1 MVVSKIDGSIDYPD
15 SKFVDPDDL
24 DYDAQ
29 LYQIEL
35 FPNLEVV
42 IALGKVKYTYVDKN
56 VLYIPVYLTDDGEVL
71 VQIGVYEFPANIYT
85 SLLDEDNDFDIS
97 LLENPLPLTYKFVNE
112 SFVRKQINKKKPK
125 TPPLPIPPEDV
136 DVSSTIDI
144 VSTDESGSK
153 KDEDAVEL
161 SKDSRVPNK
170 QTIVE
175 ELFEEDDDERPVI
188 KEEIIAEEAQQE
200 ENFKEHRGHNWIEK
214 FMRNENYAI
223 IDNEGKGDCL
233 FATIRDSYSGI
244 GKQISV
250 EQLRKIA
257 SDAATPKV
265 FADFKEQYDMYAQM
279 VQQLGARLTELQGEN
294 RRLKKQYQET
304 KDRDAKVQIIAK
316 SKPIVKEFKRA
327 RKEKKGASEM
337 LHEFRWMRGVD
348 TLDKLKK
355 KMRMCNFWAETWT
368 IQTLENIL
376 NIKLI
381 ILSSDNYENGD
392 YDNVLQCGDMVPE
405 SIEKK
410 GEFKPKYYM
419 ILDYTG
425 NHYKLITYKQKRI
438 FEFKDIP
445 LKLKKMIIDKCM
457 ESKGKSIYDY
467 IPKFKL
473 IQARLKEPSKSPVSP
488 GDDAGPEDQGDADE
502 EAADEGSNLKE
513 KPKFDEETVF
523 QFYSK
528 SRDKP
533 FPGKGSGEKINAAR
547 IKDFAE
553 LASIVGW
560 RKVLSNFYMAPFKL
574 DNRTWNSVEHY
585 YHANKFKKNHPDF
598 YQLFTVESDSD
609 ISKDAAFAKA
619 AGGKTGN
626 FKKMNYKRPKDIVID
641 EDFFSSGRAQQVME
655 AGQRAKYTQNDIPK
669 RVLLATKNAK
679 LQHHVRGSPPI
690 IFYDSMKIRDELTVP
705 EENKKA

>member
-125 TPPLPIPPEDV
+125 TPPLPIPPEDI
-136 DVSSTIDI
+136 DVSSTID
-144 VSTDESGSK
+144 VVPTGESESK
-153 KDEDAVEL
+153 KDEDSVEL

-265 FADFKEQYDMYAQM
+265 FADFKEQYDMYARM

-294 RRLKKQYQET
+294 RRFKKQYQET

-316 SKPIVKEFKRA
+316 SKPVVKEFKRA

-376 NIKLI
+376 NVKLI

-392 YDNVLQCGDMVPE
+392 LDNVLQCGDMVPE

-425 NHYKLITYKQKRI
+425 DHYKLITYKQKRI

-457 ESKGKSIYDY
+457 E
-467 IPKFKL
+467 
-473 IQARLKEPSKSPVSP
+473 
-488 GDDAGPEDQGDADE
+488 
-502 EAADEGSNLKE
+502 
-513 KPKFDEETVF
+513 
-523 QFYSK
+523 
-528 SRDKP
+528 
-533 FPGKGSGEKINAAR
+533 
-547 IKDFAE
+547 
-553 LASIVGW
+553 
-560 RKVLSNFYMAPFKL
+560 
-574 DNRTWNSVEHY
+574 
-585 YHANKFKKNHPDF
+585 
-598 YQLFTVESDSD
+598 
-609 ISKDAAFAKA
+609 
-619 AGGKTGN
+619 
-626 FKKMNYKRPKDIVID
+626 
-641 EDFFSSGRAQQVME
+641 
-655 AGQRAKYTQNDIPK
+655 
-669 RVLLATKNAK
+669 
-679 LQHHVRGSPPI
+679 
-690 IFYDSMKIRDELTVP
+690 
-705 EENKKA
+705 